1 MIVSAIIA
9 STVACGSETSSN
21 TDKPR
26 VILCARVNAVI
37 VFTALKKPEIKKSS
51 PKTVSYTH
59 LTLPTKTTVLGGGVA
74 G

>member
-26 VILCARVNAVI
+26 VMLCARVNAVI

-51 PKTVSYTH
+51 PKM
-59 LTLPTKTTVLGGGVA
+59 KRI
-74 G
+74 